1 MLDGHLILTCLGASL
16 LVLAR
21 ITCTQTEITLFFSD
35 PFT

>member
-16 LVLAR
+16 LVLAP
-21 ITCTQTEITLFFSD
+21 ITYTQTETTLFFSD